1 METKAIE
8 KTKKEEEISI
18 PPEKSQQIIN
28 DLKLFWAWNV
38 ISLYKNGISEICK
51 FARHMIKIY
60 HDLFPKNGLKFMIN
74 QEKNYPANKEIEFKT
89 SMLKS
94 DLCDFGDTY
103 ILVKVDITVKEPNTV
118 KRNKSFVLK
127 NNAPFQL
134 HFKNQWCK
142 LTMQKI

>member
-8 KTKKEEEISI
+8 KTKKEEEIYI

-74 QEKNYPANKEIEFKT
+74 QEKITLPTKKLN
-89 SMLKS
+89 LKHQ
-94 DLCDFGDTY
+94 C
-103 ILVKVDITVKEPNTV
+103 
-118 KRNKSFVLK
+118 
-127 NNAPFQL
+127 
-134 HFKNQWCK
+134 
-142 LTMQKI
+142 